1 MGMGKEFEKEGLAG
15 DISVAAVRKHPDT
28 NN

>member
-1 MGMGKEFEKEGLAG
+1 MGKGEEFEKEGPAG
-15 DISVAAVRKHPDT
+15 DIRVAAVRKHPDT